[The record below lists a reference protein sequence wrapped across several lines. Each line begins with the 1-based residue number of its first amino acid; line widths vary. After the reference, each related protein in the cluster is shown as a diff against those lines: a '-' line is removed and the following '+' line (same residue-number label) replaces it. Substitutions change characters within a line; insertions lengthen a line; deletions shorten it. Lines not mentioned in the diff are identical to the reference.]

1 MSDIS
6 SVQLLAKLVVLSC
19 CHSGRGQIR
28 VEGVVGTTRAFLRSG
43 ARSVLV
49 AKWALEDS
57 ATEQLMNSFYNHLV
71 RGESLHEAMK
81 WMRTNGYSDVSKWAP
96 FMFIGDEISF
106 WKNNYSNWYGNSSKK
121 RKFEKLKPL
130 NLLRCQRSLQ

>member
-49 AKWALEDS
+49 AKWA
-57 ATEQLMNSFYNHLV
+57 
-71 RGESLHEAMK
+71 
-81 WMRTNGYSDVSKWAP
+81 
-96 FMFIGDEISF
+96 
-106 WKNNYSNWYGNSSKK
+106 
-121 RKFEKLKPL
+121 
-130 NLLRCQRSLQ
+130 